1 MGIKE
6 RNEEL
11 SDLDITVNGDPTV
24 GRVVVQVDV

>member
-1 MGIKE
+1 VGIKE